1 MEMAKRQPEGLRKL
15 ILPHE
20 IIRSKRK
27 TLSIAIDPF
36 GRLIV
41 RAPIQCA
48 QSRIEAFLKE
58 KEAWILRKQSERQ
71 AVGVQ
76 KAPED
81 LNGYE
86 LFIVGKK
93 YRIVYVEENA
103 IRIDF
108 EKGLLYLPKSNA
120 KKRLLVWL
128 KENALRILTKSAEMQ
143 AERMGVTFKRVEI
156 NSARRSW
163 GLCTGENVLRFSF
176 RLLFAPKEVVE
187 YVVIHELAHVRHKNH
202 SARFWSEVQKYEPRY
217 KERRAWLKKYA
228 ALMEI
233 F

>member
-1 MEMAKRQPEGLRKL
+1 M
-15 ILPHE
+15 ISPHE

-27 TLSIAIDPF
+27 TLSIAIDAF

-41 RAPIQCA
+41 RAPIHCA
-48 QSRIEAFLKE
+48 QSRIDAFLKE

-76 KAPED
+76 KAPDD

-93 YRIVYVEENA
+93 YQIVCVDANA
-103 IRIDF
+103 IQIDP
-108 EKGLLYLPKSNA
+108 EKGVLYLPKKDA
-120 KKRLLVWL
+120 KKRLLAWL
-128 KENALRILTKSAEMQ
+128 KENALRILTKSTETQ
-143 AERMGVTFKRVEI
+143 AEKMGVTFQRVEI

-163 GLCTGENVLRFSF
+163 GLCTGENVIRFSF
-176 RLLFAPKEVVE
+176 RLLFAPKDVVE

-202 SARFWSEVQKYEPRY
+202 SARFWSEVQKYVPDY

>member
-1 MEMAKRQPEGLRKL
+1 M
-15 ILPHE
+15 ISPHE

-27 TLSIAIDPF
+27 TLSIAIDAF

-41 RAPIQCA
+41 RAPIHCA
-48 QSRIEAFLKE
+48 QSRIDAFLKE

-76 KAPED
+76 KAPDD

-93 YRIVYVEENA
+93 YRIVCVDANA
-103 IRIDF
+103 IQIDPA
-108 EKGLLYLPKSNA
+108 KGLLYLPKSNA
-120 KKRLLVWL
+120 KKRLLAWL
-128 KENALRILTKSAEMQ
+128 KENALRILTKSAKEQ
-143 AERMGVTFKRVEI
+143 AEKMGVTFQRVEI

-163 GLCTGENVLRFSF
+163 GLCTGENVIRFSF
-176 RLLFAPKEVVE
+176 RLLFAPKDVVE
-187 YVVIHELAHVRHKNH
+187 YVVIHELAHVRQKNH
-202 SARFWSEVQKYEPRY
+202 SARFWSEVQKYVPDY

>member
-1 MEMAKRQPEGLRKL
+1 M
-15 ILPHE
+15 ISPHE

-27 TLSIAIDPF
+27 TLSIAIDAF

-41 RAPIQCA
+41 RAPIHCA
-48 QSRIEAFLKE
+48 QSRIDAFLKE

-76 KAPED
+76 KAPDD

-93 YRIVYVEENA
+93 YRIVCVDANA
-103 IRIDF
+103 IQIDP

-120 KKRLLVWL
+120 KKRLL
-128 KENALRILTKSAEMQ
+128 TKSAKEQ
-143 AERMGVTFKRVEI
+143 AEKMGVTFQRVEI

-163 GLCTGENVLRFSF
+163 GLCTGENVIRFSF
-176 RLLFAPKEVVE
+176 RLLFAPKDVVE
-187 YVVIHELAHVRHKNH
+187 YVVIHELAHVRQKNH
-202 SARFWSEVQKYEPRY
+202 SARFWSEVQKYVPDY

>member
-1 MEMAKRQPEGLRKL
+1 M
-15 ILPHE
+15 ISPHE

-27 TLSIAIDPF
+27 TLSIAIDAF

-41 RAPIQCA
+41 RAPMHCA
-48 QSRIEAFLKE
+48 QSRIDAFLKE

-76 KAPED
+76 KAPDD
-81 LNGYE
+81 LSGYE

-93 YRIVYVEENA
+93 YQIVCVDANA
-103 IRIDF
+103 IQIDPG
-108 EKGLLYLPKSNA
+108 KGVLYLPKKDA
-120 KKRLLVWL
+120 KKRLLAWL
-128 KENALRILTKSAEMQ
+128 KENALRILTKSTETQ
-143 AERMGVTFKRVEI
+143 AEKMGVTFQRVEI

-163 GLCTGENVLRFSF
+163 GLCTGENVIRFSF
-176 RLLFAPKEVVE
+176 RLLFAPKDVVE

-202 SARFWSEVQKYEPRY
+202 SARFWSEVQKYVPDY